1 MIRSLKFLFAIIT
14 LVFAAVNCGNP
25 SDKKPQIDEEIT
37 SYHHRLEGHDWL
49 KDHENFHKK
58 EYADSIFYHFQKS
71 IDNKNYNKAALFLT
85 IYGESRAG
93 TYQFDSIFF
102 ETARNFY
109 DNYGDKIEAEGV
121 TNICYNLGVQ
131 SHAKNDLIT
140 SSEWLKKAINVPSQS
155 KSHKQIQG
163 FSNFALAQNYSLQ
176 RDFENAEKH
185 LVNAL
190 NIFIEVGDIRNQ
202 GTVYLL
208 LHNIFMQKS
217 AYIEAESLLNKAM
230 KILKEQNSRSL
241 VFSAYGLFVHL
252 NVAKADT
259 LTAIKYIDTLAM
271 RAENYENFPMYHN
284 TILNQLLAFK
294 HIAQKEK
301 EEASKYLKTARE
313 LSDES
318 RSADLQMRTLYQE
331 LVFAQVFDTPLEN
344 IEEVEEFYNEVSQ
357 DEDPNQQFLVQL
369 GGALFKYYTNKE
381 DYQKANSYAL
391 ALLKDRDKALDELV
405 EGRLFELERKF
416 ETEQK
421 ENKILL
427 QEKKLKSQEM
437 LIISLVGGALLLLL
451 IFLLIIILNKN
462 KSIRR
467 EKALTDSFTSQLL
480 SKTEDERKRIA
491 SDLHD
496 SVSNELINLRHAL
509 EENSFTFKSK
519 IDSILEEVRNIS
531 RNLSPTLFDRLG
543 LKESIEQ
550 LAERAQE
557 QHGFLLTADVEYSG
571 TLNTA
576 IELQLYR
583 IIQEA
588 TTNIIKHAE
597 ALAGKITVTEDAQF
611 VYAEIKD
618 NGKGFEVE
626 RMLEK
631 GNCFGLLNITE
642 RAKYINGN
650 VQFTS
655 SSSGTI
661 VRITIPK

>member
-1 MIRSLKFLFAIIT
+1 MKGLKEFLAAITISLVI
-14 LVFAAVNCGNP
+14 VNC
-25 SDKKPQIDEEIT
+25 SQSSKDKHIDQELI
-37 SYHHRLEGHDWL
+37 SYHHRLPENSWV
-49 KDHENFHKK
+49 KDHENFSKPEYWDTIYAHYSRLLK
-58 EYADSIFYHFQKS
+58 EKQFDEAALYLIYFGEAKTGTFESDSIYVGVLKEF
-71 IDNKNYNKAALFLT
+71 IKNHENQLS
-85 IYGESRAG
+85 GE
-93 TYQFDSIFF
+93 
-102 ETARNFY
+102 NL
-109 DNYGDKIEAEGV
+109 
-121 TNICYNLGVQ
+121 TNIYYNLGLE
-131 SHAKNDLIT
+131 SHAENNLSE
-140 SSEWLKKAINVPSQS
+140 SSTWFKKAINIASQS

-185 LVNAL
+185 LINAL
-190 NIFIEVGDIRNQ
+190 DIFVEVGDIKNQ

-217 AYIEAESLLNKAM
+217 AYIEAEAVLNKGL
-230 KILKEQNSRSL
+230 KILKEQNIPSL
-241 VFSAYGLFVHL
+241 IYSAYGLFVHL

-259 LTAIKYIDTLAM
+259 LTAIKYIDTLAIH
-271 RAENYENFPMYHN
+271 AESYQNFPLYHK

-294 HIAQKEK
+294 HIAQREKKEAA
-301 EEASKYLKTARE
+301 EFLKAARE

-318 RSADLQMRTLYQE
+318 RSADLQMRTLFQE
-331 LVFAQVFDTPLEN
+331 LMFAQIFDTPLTN
-344 IEEVEEFYNEVSQ
+344 IEEVEEFYNEISQ

-369 GGALFKYYTNKE
+369 GTALFKYYTLKNE
-381 DYQKANSYAL
+381 HEKANTYAK
-391 ALLKDRDKALDELV
+391 ALLADKDKALDELV
-405 EGRLFELERKF
+405 EGKLFELERKF

-437 LIISLVGGALLLLL
+437 LIFSLVGGAIVLLL
-451 IFLLIIILNKN
+451 IFLVLIILNKN

-509 EENSFTFKSK
+509 ENNSQSFKNK

-543 LKESIEQ
+543 LKESVEQ

-557 QHGFLLTADVEYSG
+557 QHNFLLTADVTYSG
-571 TLNTA
+571 SLNTA
-576 IELQLYR
+576 VELQLYR

-588 TTNIIKHAE
+588 TTNIIKHAD
-597 ALAGKITVTEDAQF
+597 AMAGKITLTEDDKYI
-611 VYAEIKD
+611 YAEIKD

-642 RAKYINGN
+642 RTKYINGT

-655 SSSGTI
+655 GASGTT
-661 VRITIPK
+661 VKITIPK

>member
-1 MIRSLKFLFAIIT
+1 MIRKFKALLAIPILLFI
-14 LVFAAVNCGNP
+14 VVNCGNP
-25 SDKKPQIDEEIT
+25 PDNPPIDEKII
-37 SYHHRLEGHDWL
+37 SYHHRLSGDNWL
-49 KDHENFHKK
+49 KDHENFYK
-58 EYADSIFYHFQKS
+58 EEYKDSILYHYNKS
-71 IDNKNYNKAALFLT
+71 INNKNYNDAAFYLIIF
-85 IYGESRAG
+85 GEAKEG
-93 TYQFDSIFF
+93 TFEYDSIFF
-102 ETARNFY
+102 NTTRTFY
-109 DNYGDKIEAEGV
+109 EKYGDQIDAENV
-121 TNICYNLGVQ
+121 TNICYNLGTQ
-131 SHAKNDLIT
+131 AHLKNDLT
-140 SSEWLKKAINVPSQS
+140 NSSEWFEKAIQVSPQS

-163 FSNFALAQNYSLQ
+163 FSNFALAQNYSFQ
-176 RDFENAEKH
+176 RDFEKSEKH
-185 LVNAL
+185 LINAL
-190 NIFIEVGDIRNQ
+190 HIFMEVGDVQNQ
-202 GTVYLL
+202 GTAYLL

-217 AYIEAESLLNKAM
+217 AYIEAEATLNKGL
-230 KILKEQNSRSL
+230 KILKEQKSQGL
-241 VFSAYGLFVHL
+241 LYSAYGSFVHL

-271 RAENYENFPMYHN
+271 RAENYPNMPLYDKTF
-284 TILNQLLAFK
+284 LNQLLAFK
-294 HIAQKEK
+294 HIAQR
-301 EEASKYLKTARE
+301 EEVEAQKYLEIARE
-313 LSDES
+313 LSEAS
-318 RSADLQMRTLYQE
+318 RSADLHMRTLFQE
-331 LVFAQVFDTPLEN
+331 LMFAQVFKTPLKN
-344 IEEVEEFYNEVSQ
+344 IEEVEEFYTEISQ
-357 DEDPNQQFLVQL
+357 DEDPNQQFMIQL
-369 GGALFKYYTNKE
+369 GNALFKYYTDKKDFE
-381 DYQKANSYAL
+381 KANSFAEV
-391 ALLKDRDKALDELV
+391 LLKDKDDALDQLV

-416 ETEQK
+416 ATEQK

-437 LIISLVGGALLLLL
+437 LIIYLVGGSVFLLL
-451 IFLLIIILNKN
+451 IFLLILILNKN
-462 KSIRR
+462 KSIKR

-509 EENSFTFKSK
+509 EDKSMSFKTK

-557 QHGFLLTADVEYSG
+557 QHGFLLTADVEYSDS
-571 TLNTA
+571 LNTA
-576 IELQLYR
+576 VELQLYR

-588 TTNIIKHAE
+588 TTNIMKHAE
-597 ALAGKITVTEDAQF
+597 AMAGKITVTEDADF

-642 RAKYINGN
+642 RAKYINGT

-661 VRITIPK
+661 VKITLPK